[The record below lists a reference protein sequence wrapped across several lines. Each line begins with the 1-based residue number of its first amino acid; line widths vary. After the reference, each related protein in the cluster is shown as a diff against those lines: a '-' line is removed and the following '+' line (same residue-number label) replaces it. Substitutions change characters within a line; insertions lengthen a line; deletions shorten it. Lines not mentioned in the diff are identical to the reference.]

1 MDRQE
6 ARLLDDWLTAVA
18 RGDRDAFAR
27 LYGRLKTAVYGLALS
42 IVRESG
48 DAEDVMQSTFLRVW
62 DCAGQYRP
70 GTDARAWVLKIA
82 RNLALMLLRG
92 RKRTVPVDDWT
103 PELDGAAPETDPLDA
118 ILLKTLLDSLDEG
131 ERQIVMLYAVEG
143 FSHKEIASLLGK
155 PYATVRWKYS
165 NAIKKLSRRL
175 DEAEAEEPAP
185 PALDTAADRD
195 KTSPAQSAARP
206 RAQRFAGL

>member
-27 LYGRLKTAVYGLALS
+27 LYERLKTAVYGLALS
-42 IVRESG
+42 IVRDSR
-48 DAEDVMQSTFLRVW
+48 DAEDVMQSAFLRVW
-62 DCAGQYRP
+62 NCAGQYRA
-70 GTDARAWVLKIA
+70 GTDARAWVLKIT
-82 RNLALMLLRG
+82 RNLALMLLRE
-92 RKRTVPVDDWT
+92 RKRTVPVDEWT
-103 PELDGAAPETDPLDA
+103 PELEGTVSGSDPLDG
-118 ILLKTLLDSLDEG
+118 ILLKTLLDSLDDG

-165 NAIKKLSRRL
+165 NAMKKLSRQL
-175 DEAEAEEPAP
+175 EEDEAEGPA
-185 PALDTAADRD
+185 RGKMEGRN
-195 KTSPAQSAARP
+195 KTPPAQSAARP
-206 RAQRFAGL
+206 RTKRFADF